1 MFGFTEI
8 IRKTY
13 SGDVKIAI
21 EIEIPRHRLL
31 PGSAAAQDIH
41 STHAPNGVRR
51 VHIFKGILAGHPDP

>member
-31 PGSAAAQDIH
+31 PGSAAAQTVNTRI
-41 STHAPNGVRR
+41 TITKAV
-51 VHIFKGILAGHPDP
+51 VTLVFFLI